1 MTQMIALINDI
12 KTENHILYVK
22 GRITGTMKKR
32 VVEVVIV
39 VSMVV
44 IARVRVK

>member
-32 VVEVVIV
+32 VVNLTSGDLIYV
-39 VSMVV
+39 
-44 IARVRVK
+44 